1 MSASARLAEMGIT
14 LPDAAAP
21 VGTYVPARVHGATI
35 YTSGQL
41 PMVDGALSATGHIGS
56 GHDHVSPELAA
67 ECATTAAL
75 NAVAAA
81 AHVAGGVDR
90 LRGVISMTAYL
101 ATTPDFGD
109 HPTILNPASALL
121 GEIFG
126 DEGRHARAVVGVAAL
141 PLGAPVEVAVI
152 FAITP
157 D

>member
-1 MSASARLAEMGIT
+1 MSASARLAEKGIT
-14 LPDAAAP
+14 LPEVATP
-21 VGTYVPARVHGATI
+21 VGTYVPARLDGSRV

-41 PMVDGALSATGHIGS
+41 PMVDGVLSATGHIGS

-81 AHVAGGVDR
+81 AHAAGGVDR
-90 LRGVISMTAYL
+90 LHGVISITAYL

-109 HPTILNPASALL
+109 HPAILNPASALM

-126 DEGRHARAVVGVAAL
+126 DQGRHARAVVGVSSL
-141 PLGAPVEVAVI
+141 PLGAPVEVAAI